1 MTSAVPEVLVELLS
15 LAVYTILA
23 GLLTVGG
30 VLAENASLQ
39 HFGGGDLV
47 MAGWFGAV
55 GAVMLYAG
63 VYAIGYER
71 MLVKA
76 SETLAQ

>member
-30 VLAENASLQ
+30 ILAENASLQ
-39 HFGGGDLV
+39 HLGGGDLFL
-47 MAGWFGAV
+47 AAWFGAIGV
-55 GAVMLYAG
+55 VMLYAG
-63 VYAIGYER
+63 VYGIGYER
-71 MLVKA
+71 LLVKA
-76 SETLAQ
+76 SETLAS